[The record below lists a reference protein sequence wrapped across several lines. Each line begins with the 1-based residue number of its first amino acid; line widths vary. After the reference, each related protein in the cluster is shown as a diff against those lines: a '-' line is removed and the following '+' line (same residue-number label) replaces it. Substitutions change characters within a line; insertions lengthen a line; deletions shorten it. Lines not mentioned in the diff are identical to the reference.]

1 MLKQFIIERLQD
13 VEANRLAS
21 NVFNEIVFQKKDE
34 ISTWLVESGGDL
46 YFNVPKGI
54 HLNSYDKPF
63 KLSIGRK
70 YEKPSYSRV
79 QHGVDVPTISLPVN
93 FRNYAD
99 YIQNFMRYLNEKKS
113 SFIHEFIHMLDDLR
127 SGSKIL
133 DADAGQ
139 QIYQHKNREV
149 NAIFHQ
155 IVSKIYD
162 NDISKEI
169 GKFKYKFF
177 LNPKQIKADNEIS
190 DMSDGEALKYL
201 LANDVDEAC
210 NIHYLVKLFKD
221 ELPYYFGPHLP
232 DSIEKNLISRAYTY
246 FKEQNL
252 QMGIDCTQKKKYPI
266 EETYNI
272 IDNVELTEVTF
283 VPSEGSDEKENS
295 YWLDQTKI
303 AIQRGEPLGL
313 HLNIGFPNEIFK
325 LYGNKHAAVLYSDEA
340 KADIVFAIRYET
352 YRDGIRIMNTRSTPS
367 VRGEKLA
374 FRLYVELNKVLNA
387 PIYSDFSQSPF
398 SRYGIWE
405 KLYSQFPNNVRV
417 YDVNSSNSFDIDMV
431 PNKSGK
437 LEMAYNDNGKIK
449 PVYSKKDNGVL
460 LKFGEKGGVGT
471 VSESKIVEAA
481 KRSESLPEDTGLFV
495 KPLNNGYE
503 LVLFSPSAKK
513 VFGMI
518 GARNLG
524 TSDFFVSYVAA
535 IDGFGPY
542 LYELTMMY
550 LSRKE
555 DAGLMPDRTGF
566 VKEKAWNIWKKFY
579 ERSDVQK
586 SPASK
591 INRSD
596 KNKFQEEGDDE
607 IYNTVFYMEPDGSF
621 RKLTSTAKEL
631 SKKINVDKL
640 FEMADKLFNKLY
652 KF

>member
-272 IDNVELTEVTF
+272 I
-283 VPSEGSDEKENS
+283 SESINYKKKQDWSGVKYGASPIGS
-295 YWLDQTKI
+295 
-303 AIQRGEPLGL
+303 
-313 HLNIGFPNEIFK
+313 
-325 LYGNKHAAVLYSDEA
+325 
-340 KADIVFAIRYET
+340 
-352 YRDGIRIMNTRSTPS
+352 
-367 VRGEKLA
+367 
-374 FRLYVELNKVLNA
+374 
-387 PIYSDFSQSPF
+387 
-398 SRYGIWE
+398 
-405 KLYSQFPNNVRV
+405 RV
-417 YDVNSSNSFDIDMV
+417 YEFSLDDHKYQLKFFANIFNENRRDVLQISFDILTKKNEFGLVKVDNVFQLLSTISEIVTETLTDLYNYGHIVVGISQGYVKEGDEKRIRPRIFNRALENSLKSLGIGFSKEEHDSLSQHIFNYSFDV
-431 PNKSGK
+431 P
-437 LEMAYNDNGKIK
+437 
-449 PVYSKKDNGVL
+449 
-460 LKFGEKGGVGT
+460 FEKGSPKA
-471 VSESKIVEAA
+471 VSESKLVEAA

-542 LYELTMMY
+542 LYELAMMY